1 MGDGRDKLAREGDA
15 SHGEVRSPGASREG
29 AFLGEAPFQDQT
41 DVLSVGDLPPGTLAN
56 DANQERLSFAVG
68 KNGGS
73 SGLTSSE
80 VEVHDD

>member
-1 MGDGRDKLAREGDA
+1 MAREDGA
-15 SHGEVRSPGASREG
+15 CQGGACSRGASPHEG
-29 AFLGEAPFQDQT
+29 AFLGQAPSLDQM
-41 DVLSVGDLPPGTLAN
+41 DALNEGDLLPGTLAN
-56 DANQERLSFAVG
+56 GVNQERLSSAVG